1 MAQQT
6 ALSRNH
12 LYRYQEEGA
21 SFLSM
26 RRHALLADEMGLG
39 KTVQAIIAAGIIGAE
54 KLVVICPAIARSNWR
69 RELEHWNFS
78 GEAVIESYD
87 KSIRPSFEHAVRTY
101 MPDLMIL
108 DEAHYLKNP
117 KSQRT
122 RTLYGKGCTGNGLIR
137 YAKRVWLL
145 SGTPMPNNA
154 SDNMS

>member
-39 KTVQAIIAAGIIGAE
+39 KTVQAIIAAGIIGAG

-69 RELEHWNFS
+69 R
-78 GEAVIESYD
+78 
-87 KSIRPSFEHAVRTY
+87 
-101 MPDLMIL
+101 
-108 DEAHYLKNP
+108 
-117 KSQRT
+117 
-122 RTLYGKGCTGNGLIR
+122 
-137 YAKRVWLL
+137 
-145 SGTPMPNNA
+145 
-154 SDNMS
+154 